1 MGRCLTATGAS
12 ADCPSS
18 LPSIGIKHLQM
29 SLSLATEIARDL
41 IRCPSVTPLEG
52 GALTALEQL
61 LKKGGFRVNRIV
73 FDDED
78 TPDVENLFA
87 SIGSGAPHFVFAGH
101 TDVVP
106 AGAETDWRHGPFEGV
121 IEAGVLYGRG
131 AVDMKGGIASFAAA
145 ALQFIKEQGADFGG
159 AISFLITGDEEGPA
173 VNGTVKLLEWARAQG
188 HEFDAC
194 IVGEPTNPDILGDAI
209 KVGRRGSLSGIV
221 TVTGIQGH
229 AAYPHLANNPIPG
242 LIKLMAALNELTL
255 DEGNERFQ
263 PSNLEIV
270 TVDVGNPAFNVIPA
284 RAEFRFNI
292 RYNDT
297 WTLESLKAK
306 ITQVLESV
314 ALGGLKMDLVFK
326 RDASESFLTRDETLI
341 AALTSAVAAETGRT
355 PELSTGGGTSD
366 ARFIKNY
373 CPVVEFG
380 LVGQTM
386 HKVDECVAVEDLD
399 RLAAIYHR
407 FLASYFSKP

>member
-1 MGRCLTATGAS
+1 MER
-12 ADCPSS
+12 
-18 LPSIGIKHLQM
+18 
-29 SLSLATEIARDL
+29 
-41 IRCPSVTPLEG
+41 VTF
-52 GALTALEQL
+52 Q
-61 LKKGGFRVNRIV
+61 
-73 FDDED
+73 DED

-106 AGAETDWRHGPFEGV
+106 AGAESDWQHGPFEGNV
-121 IEAGVLYGRG
+121 EGGVLYGRG

-145 ALQFIKEQGADFGG
+145 ALDFVNSQGPGFGG
-159 AISFLITGDEEGPA
+159 TLSFLITGDEEGPA
-173 VNGTVKLLEWARAQG
+173 VNGTVKLLEWADAQG

-194 IVGEPTNPDILGDAI
+194 IVGEPTNPNILGDAI

-221 TVTGIQGH
+221 TVTGVQGH
-229 AAYPHLANNPIPG
+229 AAYPHLAENPIPG
-242 LIKLMAALNELTL
+242 LTRLMTALNELKL

-284 RAEFRFNI
+284 RAECRFNI

-297 WTLESLKAK
+297 WTLDSLKTR
-306 ITQVLESV
+306 ILETLEAVGLGTLKLDV
-314 ALGGLKMDLVFK
+314 AFR
-326 RDASESFLTRDETLI
+326 RDASESFLTKDETLI
-341 AALTSAVAAETGRT
+341 AALSNAISEETGRT

-386 HKVDECVAVEDLD
+386 HKVDECVPVDDLD
-399 RLAAIYHR
+399 RLAAIYRR
-407 FLASYFSKP
+407 FLTSYFS

>member
-1 MGRCLTATGAS
+1 
-12 ADCPSS
+12 
-18 LPSIGIKHLQM
+18 M
-29 SLSLATEIARDL
+29 SLSPATQIAQDL
-41 IRCPSVTPLEG
+41 IRCPSVTPVEA
-52 GALTALEQL
+52 GALSTLETV
-61 LKKGGFRVNRIV
+61 LKGAGFRVDRV
-73 FDDED
+73 TFKDDD

-106 AGAETDWRHGPFEGV
+106 AGAESDWRHGPFEGK
-121 IEAGVLYGRG
+121 IDGDVLFGRG

-145 ALQFIKEQGADFGG
+145 ALAFVEENGPDFGG
-159 AISFLITGDEEGPA
+159 TISFLITGDEEGPA
-173 VNGTVKLLEWARAQG
+173 VNGTVKLLEWAKAQG

-194 IVGEPTNPDILGDAI
+194 IVGEPTNPVVLGDAI

-221 TVTGIQGH
+221 TVTGVQGH
-229 AAYPHLANNPIPG
+229 AAYPHLADNPIPG
-242 LIKLMAALNELTL
+242 LTRLMTALTGLKL
-255 DEGNERFQ
+255 DEGNDRFQ

-284 RAEFRFNI
+284 RAECRFNI

-297 WTLESLKAK
+297 WTLDSLKEK
-306 ITQVLESV
+306 MLETLESV
-314 ALGGLKMDLVFK
+314 DLGSLKLDVAFK
-326 RDASESFLTRDETLI
+326 RDASESFLTKDETLI
-341 AALTSAVAAETGRT
+341 AALSDAVSNVTGKA

-386 HKVDECVAVEDLD
+386 HKVDECVPLEDLD
-399 RLAAIYHR
+399 RLAAIYQR
-407 FLASYFSKP
+407 FLTSYFGK

>member
-1 MGRCLTATGAS
+1 MSMSPATA
-12 ADCPSS
+12 
-18 LPSIGIKHLQM
+18 
-29 SLSLATEIARDL
+29 IARDL
-41 IRCPSVTPLEG
+41 IRCPSVTPKEG
-52 GALTALEQL
+52 GALSALETL
-61 LKKGGFRVNRIV
+61 LKDAGFRVDRVV
-73 FDDED
+73 FQDDD
-78 TPDVENLFA
+78 TPDVENIFA
-87 SIGSGAPHFVFAGH
+87 SVGSGAPHFVFAGH

-106 AGAETDWRHGPFEGV
+106 AGSELDWTHGPFEGE
-121 IEAGVLYGRG
+121 IDNGVLYGRG

-145 ALQFIKEQGADFGG
+145 ALEFVDQKGTDFGG
-159 AISFLITGDEEGPA
+159 TISFLITGDEEGPA
-173 VNGTVKLLEWARAQG
+173 INGTVKLLEWADKQG
-188 HEFDAC
+188 HRFDAC
-194 IVGEPTNPDILGDAI
+194 IVGEPTNPDALGDAI
-209 KVGRRGSLSGIV
+209 KVGRRGSLSGMV

-242 LIKLMAALNELTL
+242 LTNLMAALNDLKL

-270 TVDVGNPAFNVIPA
+270 TVDVGNTAFNVIPA
-284 RAEFRFNI
+284 RSEFRFNI

-297 WTLESLKAK
+297 WTLDSLKAR
-306 ITQVLESV
+306 ILETLETV
-314 ALGGLKMDLVFK
+314 DLGSLKMNIEFK
-326 RDASESFLTRDETLI
+326 RDASESFLTKDETLI
-341 AALTSAVAAETGRT
+341 EALSMAVSEETGRT

-407 FLASYFSKP
+407 FLVSYFSK